1 MENNCPLLD
10 DHIPHLGPCPTANK
24 RIFSNIDE
32 AFEMTNRVQVE
43 YFTDILCIWAYGA
56 QIRIEQLQQDFP
68 ELVIVIP
75 RYIPLFASTREHID
89 KGWADKG
96 GFAGFSQHTLDVA
109 RDWDHVRVHPNIWTG
124 DVPASSTSTHLFI
137 KAVQLLEQQG
147 AIETSTETELP
158 STTLAWNLR
167 KHFFAEQQNIARREV
182 QCALAESMNLP
193 VSAIQDKLNCGEAHA
208 ALQADIEAQKRYQ
221 VAGSPT
227 LILNE
232 GRQRL
237 YGNVG
242 YRIIEANMRELLHNP
257 QFGEAS
263 WC

>member
-1 MENNCPLLD
+1 
-10 DHIPHLGPCPTANK
+10 
-24 RIFSNIDE
+24 
-32 AFEMTNRVQVE
+32 MTKKIQVE

-68 ELVIVIP
+68 EQVTVTP
-75 RYIPLFASTREHID
+75 RYIPLFASTGEHID

-147 AIETSTETELP
+147 
-158 STTLAWNLR
+158 TLAWNLR

-208 ALQADIEAQKRYQ
+208 ALHADIEAQKRYQ

-232 GRQRL
+232 GRQQL